1 MDSESELS
9 KVQVFTSDNEYGKI
23 ETNAYYMRFCIEAL
37 KKNLEKAKFI
47 EEGYKYSL
55 IFDNISIIMY
65 SGRNGITFNIR
76 INQANNVWFEV
87 FGNDVSLK
95 NLIIKKREQSIME
108 KNKHEFTQ
116 LEDLFQK
123 DMGFAID
130 K

>member
-1 MDSESELS
+1 MEYISSKQVTLS
-9 KVQVFTSDNEYGKI
+9 DLD
-23 ETNAYYMRFCIEAL
+23 IEAL

-65 SGRNGITFNIR
+65 SGRNGVTFNIR

-123 DMGFAID
+123 DMGLLLTSE

>member
-1 MDSESELS
+1 MEYISSKQVTLS
-9 KVQVFTSDNEYGKI
+9 DLD
-23 ETNAYYMRFCIEAL
+23 IEAL

-65 SGRNGITFNIR
+65 SGRDGATFNIH

-108 KNKHEFTQ
+108 KNKYDYDQ
-116 LEDLFQK
+116 LEELFQR
-123 DMGFAID
+123 DMNLA
-130 K
+130 